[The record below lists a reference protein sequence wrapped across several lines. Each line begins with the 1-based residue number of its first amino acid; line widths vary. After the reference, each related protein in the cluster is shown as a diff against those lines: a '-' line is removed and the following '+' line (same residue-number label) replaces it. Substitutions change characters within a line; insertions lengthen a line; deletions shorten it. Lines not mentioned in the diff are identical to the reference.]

1 MNSIK
6 KLIIAG
12 ITVLAVLFA
21 LYLSVHWGFER
32 AYVAEDEAL
41 MITNK
46 FGAALPADR
55 IVVPPGED
63 YKGVQ
68 QELMGPG
75 RYFLNPVTHDWK
87 TVKLTQISAG
97 DPAKWKFDPD
107 GHIIDKSTA

>member
-12 ITVLAVLFA
+12 ISILVVLFGF
-21 LYLSVHWGFER
+21 YLIVHWGFER

-41 MITNK
+41 MVTNK
-46 FGAALPADR
+46 LGAALPVDR
-55 IVVPPGED
+55 IVVLPGED

-68 QELMGPG
+68 QELLGPG

-87 TVKLTQISAG
+87 TVKLTMIPAG
-97 DPAKWKFDPD
+97 DPAKWKFD
-107 GHIIDKSTA
+107 